1 MSPNAWERRDFLKGL
16 LAGLPLAAWD
26 WSAFPRGGHGQAPA
40 PPGTYDAIIIG
51 AGLGGLSAAAAFAR
65 QGYKVLVLEQH
76 SVPGGYASSF
86 SRPGGFTF
94 DVSLH
99 STTVGLR
106 DGIANLIGGFPEIK
120 DVVFSP
126 HRPLYRVVYPDLDL
140 RVPDRDLAG
149 YIALLKKSFPDDGAA
164 IDAIFADMKGLAD
177 DVGRLSGPGAQADM
191 ANFPVKFPFLFKN
204 MNRTWG
210 AMLDERVKNP
220 KLQAVIS
227 GLWGYFGL
235 PPSRLSPFY
244 YAMPLMGYLEG
255 GGFYPA
261 GTSQA
266 ISNAFAGLIKKNG
279 GDVKL
284 NTRVDRILT
293 RDHAAVGVRTADG
306 AEYHGRAVVSNANAI
321 DTLTRMLDG
330 EQEVLKPTLA
340 RMDKLQVSFSTLLVW
355 MGLKTDLVRKA
366 GIKESEIFCN
376 TGYDVEADYAAA
388 MAGGLPDDPGFGLTL
403 YDNVWPGCS
412 PKGKN
417 TINIIATQGYDYW
430 KKFETGYFYGDKD
443 AYTKEKMRLADI
455 LIAAVEKRFLPG
467 LRRAIEV
474 VEVATPLTNL
484 RFTSNPR
491 GAIYGWDQTV
501 DNSGQRRF
509 PQRTPIKNLY
519 LAGAWT
525 FPGHGY
531 GACIP
536 SGLSCFAEVMK
547 DWKNEKKDKT

>member
-1 MSPNAWERRDFLKGL
+1 MSPNAWERRDFLKSL

-26 WSAFPRGGHGQAPA
+26 WGAFPRGDRGQAPA
-40 PPGTYDAIIIG
+40 PPGTYDAIVVG

-76 SVPGGYASSF
+76 SVPGGYASAF
-86 SRPGGFTF
+86 TRPGGFTF

-106 DGIANLIGGFPEIK
+106 GGVANLIAGFPEIE

-126 HRPLYRVVYPDLDL
+126 HKPLYRVVYPDLDL
-140 RVPDRDLAG
+140 RVPDRDPAG
-149 YIALLKKSFPDDGAA
+149 YVALLKKSFPEDGAA
-164 IDAIFADMKGLAD
+164 IDGLFADMKGLAD
-177 DVGRLSGPGAQADM
+177 DVGRLSGPSAAADM
-191 ANFPVKFPFLFKN
+191 ADFPAKFPFLFKN

-220 KLQAVIS
+220 KLKAVIS

-266 ISNAFAGLIKKNG
+266 ISNAFVGIVEKNG
-279 GDVKL
+279 GRVRL
-284 NTRVDRILT
+284 NARVERILT

-306 AEYHGRAVVSNANAI
+306 TEYRGRAVVSNANAV
-321 DTLTRMLDG
+321 DTLARMLEG
-330 EQEVLKPTLA
+330 EAEVLKATLA

-355 MGLKTDLVRKA
+355 LGLKTDLVRKA
-366 GIKESEIFCN
+366 GIKDSEIFYN
-376 TGYDVEADYAAA
+376 TGYDVEADYAASL
-388 MAGGLPDDPGFGLTL
+388 AGGLPDDPGFGLTL
-403 YDNVWPGCS
+403 YDNVCPGCS

-417 TINIIATQGYDYW
+417 TVNILAMQGYDYW
-430 KKFETGYFYGDKD
+430 KKYETDYFYGNKD
-443 AYTKEKMRLADI
+443 EYNKEKMRLADI

-474 VEVATPLTNL
+474 VEVGTPLTNL

-509 PQRTPIKNLY
+509 PQRTPIRNLY

-536 SGLSCFAEVMK
+536 SGLACFAEVMK
-547 DWKNEKKDKT
+547 DWKAAVPPA

>member
-1 MSPNAWERRDFLKGL
+1 MSPNAWERRDFLKSL

-26 WSAFPRGGHGQAPA
+26 WSAFPRGDRGQAPT
-40 PPGTYDAIIIG
+40 PPGTYDVLVVG

-76 SVPGGYASSF
+76 SAPGGYASAF
-86 SRPGGFTF
+86 TRPGGFTF

-106 DGIANLIGGFPEIK
+106 GGVANLIAGFPEIE

-140 RVPDRDLAG
+140 RVPDRDPAG
-149 YIALLKKSFPDDGAA
+149 YIALLKKCFPEEGAA
-164 IDAIFADMKGLAD
+164 IDGIFADMKGLAD
-177 DVGRLSGPGAQADM
+177 DVGRLSGPSAAADM
-191 ANFPVKFPFLFKN
+191 ANFPAKFPFLFKN
-204 MNRTWG
+204 MNRTWA
-210 AMLDERVKNP
+210 AMLGERVGNP
-220 KLQAVIS
+220 RLKAVIS

-266 ISNAFAGLIKKNG
+266 ISNAFVGIVEKNG
-279 GDVKL
+279 GRVRL
-284 NTRVDRILT
+284 NARVERILT

-306 AEYHGRAVVSNANAI
+306 TEYRGRAVVSNANAV

-330 EQEVLKPTLA
+330 EQEVLKTTLA
-340 RMDKLQVSFSTLLVW
+340 RMDKLPVSFSSLLVW
-355 MGLKTDLVRKA
+355 LGLKTDLVRKA
-366 GIKESEIFCN
+366 GIKDSEIFYN
-376 TGYDVEADYAAA
+376 TGYDVEADYAASL
-388 MAGGLPDDPGFGLTL
+388 AGGLPADPGFGLTL
-403 YDNVWPGCS
+403 YDNVCPGCS

-417 TINIIATQGYDYW
+417 TINILAPQGYDYW
-430 KKFETGYFYGDKD
+430 KKYETDYFYGNKD
-443 AYTKEKMRLADI
+443 EYNKEKMRLAGL
-455 LIAAVEKRFLPG
+455 LIDAVEKRFLPG

-474 VEVATPLTNL
+474 VEVGTPLTNL

-536 SGLSCFAEVMK
+536 SGLACFAEVMK
-547 DWKNEKKDKT
+547 DWKAAMPPS